1 MDVYAP
7 RKQKKRKS
15 EDKEMNIG
23 VSSYSFR
30 KYQKATG
37 CSNIDLCDKAKELG
51 FDGIEFIDLPGED
64 KIAEAKEIRR
74 HCEEIGLPIVAY
86 TVGANFEAEDLEAE
100 IARVKGC
107 VDVAEAL
114 GVSVMRHDATFKLR
128 AIEGR
133 TWEDAIVDMA
143 PAIREVSEYAKAKG
157 IRTCSEN
164 HGHIF
169 QSSERVERL
178 IRAVNCD
185 NYGWLVDMG
194 NFLCVDEEPLAAVRR
209 AAPYAFHAHAKDFL
223 YHIVRPG
230 IPAPEGFFKTSN
242 GNLLRGTVVGH
253 GVVPIADD
261 LRVLQ
266 DAGYNGW
273 LSLEF
278 EGMEENIPALVS
290 GLAYLRRAVEA
301 L

>member
-1 MDVYAP
+1 MKVYAT
-7 RKQKKRKS
+7 RKHKKPKS
-15 EDKEMNIG
+15 EDNDMNIG

-64 KIAEAKEIRR
+64 KIAEAEAIRR

-86 TVGANFEAEDLEAE
+86 TVGANFETEDLEAE

-114 GVSVMRHDATFKLR
+114 GVSVMRHDATFKLK
-128 AIEGR
+128 AVEGR
-133 TWEDAIVDMA
+133 TWEDAIADMA
-143 PAIREVSEYAKAKG
+143 PAIREVSEYARTKG

-169 QSSERVERL
+169 QSSDRVERL
-178 IRAVNCD
+178 IHAVGSD

-194 NFLCVDEEPLAAVRR
+194 NFLCVDEEPLSAVRR

-223 YHIVRPG
+223 YHIVKPG
-230 IPAPEGFFKTSN
+230 IPTPEGYFKTSN

-253 GVVPIADD
+253 GVVPIAAD
-261 LRVLQ
+261 LQVLKA
-266 DAGYNGW
+266 AGYNGW

-278 EGMEENIPALVS
+278 EGMEDNIPALS
-290 GLAYLRRAVEA
+290 AGLAYLRRAVEA

>member
-1 MDVYAP
+1 MDVYAS
-7 RKQKKRKS
+7 RKPKKHKS

-86 TVGANFEAEDLEAE
+86 TVGANFEAEDIKAE
-100 IARVKGC
+100 IERVKGC

-114 GVSVMRHDATFKLR
+114 GVSVMRHDATFKLK

-133 TWEDAIVDMA
+133 TWEDAILDMA

-178 IRAVNCD
+178 IRAVNCE

-242 GNLLRGTVVGH
+242 GNLLRGTAVGH

-261 LRVLQ
+261 LRVLK

-290 GLAYLRRAVEA
+290 GLVYLRRVVEG